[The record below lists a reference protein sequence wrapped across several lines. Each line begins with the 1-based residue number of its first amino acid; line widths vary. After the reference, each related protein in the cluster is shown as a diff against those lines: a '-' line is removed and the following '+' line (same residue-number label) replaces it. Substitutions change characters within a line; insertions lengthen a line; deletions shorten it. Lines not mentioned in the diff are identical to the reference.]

1 MRTTLLVRASS
12 VILLFILVT
21 ILVTPTYAFDGEAAA
36 AKPIGGLVS
45 ILLPESDA
53 AVLTDANGFGRFTGT
68 DLQQIGQPGEPSIPC
83 NSVTVLL
90 PPDADLATVTA
101 RITNR
106 QWTALDGKWDIP
118 PVFPVATWDG
128 DNTSVIAPSGRN
140 IVDGKD
146 LDIYNTDALF
156 PLEPIRRVD
165 TQDLRGWKIA
175 QILYAPYAWNP
186 VERRLYR
193 LSGNAIEAAFGRKLL
208 KNNAAGA
215 DLAGVEQI
223 QGMTANFATAVG
235 DYSGYAASAG
245 PAQYVIITTSAI
257 SSASTKLADF
267 VASKEARGFTVEI
280 VTESTWGGGTGNTAA
295 ERLRS
300 WLKGNYISLG
310 IKYVLLIGNPDPSS
324 GDVPMKM
331 CYPQKSQPAYKECPT
346 DFYYAELTS
355 NDWNR
360 DGDGQYGEYYDDFL
374 GNPPRVAEVAV
385 GRIPYYGS
393 ISDLDHILAKI
404 IAYESSPEVA
414 NSWRKNALLPMN
426 PSDNVTPGYQLGEKI
441 KNDILIPHDWS
452 YHRVYDQYNTYC
464 EPGSPGYVIG
474 IPADT
479 ETIPCN
485 VTNVTNAWN
494 GSAFGAVFWWAH
506 GSQVYAE
513 DIMDLSHA
521 ATLDDSHPGFTF
533 QCSCLNGYPEAAN
546 NLGYTLLKNGCI
558 ATVSASRVSWYE
570 PKQTSFTGTATNS
583 GMTYEYAKRLITEG
597 MHAGDALNGLRAD
610 ISPGFEELWM
620 NYIDFNLYGCP
631 AVGLYTCR
639 EESVVYDSH
648 QINDASGNGD
658 GLADSGENILL
669 GVTLKN
675 ISGSTAD
682 NVSAVLSLMEPDP
695 YITITDNAQFWGT
708 IGAGATS
715 TQSDA
720 FAFTV
725 AGNVPDQHL
734 VQFKVEATGTHPRV
748 PPWLSEF
755 SITVNAPELGAGA
768 LTIDDSSGNGN
779 GLLDAGETANIFV
792 QTSNLGHVAAP
803 STTCTLS
810 CVNPWLTINTSV
822 CNLGTVN
829 AGATAAASFNVTVSA
844 SAPRGEVVDFQ
855 YNVASGLYSAS
866 QTFRRWVGMTNQQLG
881 SGSTSF
887 DYPFKTS
894 SMDSRTQS
902 VLLAGDIHHSGSIR
916 LVSLYCS
923 SRPGKNL
930 SNFYIRMQHTS
941 LDSFTSTSFVN
952 ENWTTVLHATNV
964 DVSEWAVPGWV
975 TFELTTPFEY
985 DGIRNLLI
993 DYCIDNSSAAAPD
1006 GLCYSTLA
1014 VNRTL
1019 VSYATL
1025 ASGNLLNCSEGLQTD
1040 RYNNVTLTGVLTWMP
1055 PDITSVSPNQGIQGQ
1070 SRSVTINGSYFIG
1083 ATSVGFGPGITVYGF
1098 TVNSATQIT
1107 ASISISNVAAPG
1119 ARDVSVTTPGGMAAA
1134 KDGFT
1139 VDPAPPSITHVIP
1152 NQGIQ
1157 GQRLN
1162 VSISGFYFTG
1172 ATSVSFGPEIAVESF
1187 NVEDAYQI
1195 KAVIAISDSAT
1206 LGARTVLVTTPGG
1219 TITKENAFTVNQSPP
1234 TIASVSPSHGV
1245 QGQTLNVAITGTRFT
1260 GTASISFG
1268 PGITIKNFTV
1278 SSPTQVTATIDI
1290 GCEAAAG
1297 PRDFSVTTP
1306 GGTTTLPGG
1315 FIVSALLPSRP
1326 RNLSPASG
1334 AVVMTLTPTL
1344 TSSAFSHPCQGRTH
1358 AASQWQVTAVAR
1370 DYSNPI
1376 LDTGTDAGNLT
1387 SISLPWGVL
1396 DEQEVYYWRVRYQ
1409 DNRGSWSDW
1418 SVETSFSRPDFIR
1431 AGLSGPAEIRV
1442 HDQLDRV
1449 TGSVDGQAR
1458 EGIANSDYFN
1468 NSVTVVPPSD
1478 TYSYEVVGTEDG
1490 FYSLTVSRVVGDETL
1505 VFHAAEIPV
1514 SAGEK
1519 HQYVIDWEAL
1529 SRGKNGVEIKIDS
1542 DGDGKFDKTA
1552 FVGNE
1557 LDGGKFL
1564 SAANGGSTPLWVWIC
1579 VGFGALLVSGLST
1592 LLLIARRR
1600 ARADVLP

>member
-1 MRTTLLVRASS
+1 MRRTLPVRASS
-12 VILLFILVT
+12 VVLLCVLLT

-36 AKPIGGLVS
+36 TKPTGGLVS

-53 AVLTDANGFGRFTGT
+53 AVQTDTNGFGRFTGT
-68 DLQQIGQPGEPSIPC
+68 DLQQISRPGEPSIPC

-90 PPDADLATVTA
+90 PPDADLATVEA
-101 RITNR
+101 RITDCR
-106 QWTALDGKWDIP
+106 WTVVEGECDIP

-128 DNTSVIAPSGRN
+128 DNTSVSPSGRN

-146 LDIYNTDALF
+146 TDIYNTDALF

-175 QILYAPYAWNP
+175 QVFYAPYAWNP

-193 LSGNAIEAAFGRKLL
+193 LSGSAIEAAFGRKLL
-208 KNNAAGA
+208 KNNAAGV
-215 DLAGVEQI
+215 DLSGVEQI
-223 QGMTANFATAVG
+223 QEMTANFAMAVG
-235 DYSGYAASAG
+235 DYAGYAASAG
-245 PAQYVIITTSAI
+245 TAQYVIITTSAI

-267 VASKEARGFTVEI
+267 VASKEARGFTVQV
-280 VTESTWGGGTGNTAA
+280 VTEGTWGGGISDNAA
-295 ERLRS
+295 EHIRS
-300 WLKGNYISLG
+300 WLKSNYISLG
-310 IKYVLLIGNPDPSS
+310 IKYILLIGNPDPST
-324 GDVPMKM
+324 GDVPMKK
-331 CYPQKSQPAYKECPT
+331 CYPQKSQPTYKECPT

-355 NDWNR
+355 NDWDR

-385 GRIPYYGS
+385 GRIPYYGT
-393 ISDLDHILAKI
+393 IGDLDHILSKI

-414 NSWRKNALLPMN
+414 NSWRKNVLLPMN
-426 PSDNVTPGYQLGEKI
+426 PSDSDTPGYHLGEEI
-441 KNDILIPHDWS
+441 KNAVLIPNGWA
-452 YHRVYDQYNTYC
+452 YHRLYD
-464 EPGSPGYVIG
+464 
-474 IPADT
+474 
-479 ETIPCN
+479 ETFSLVPPPETTPCN
-485 VTNVTNAWN
+485 VSNVTTAWN
-494 GSAFGAVFWWAH
+494 GSDFGAVFWWAH

-533 QCSCLNGYPEAAN
+533 QCSCLNGYPEAGN
-546 NLGYTLLKNGCI
+546 NLGYSLLKNGCI

-570 PKQTSFTGTATNS
+570 PKQTSFAGTATNS
-583 GMTYEYAKRLITEG
+583 GMTYEYAKRLITEK
-597 MHAGDALNGLRAD
+597 MCAGDALNDLRAD

-620 NYIDFNLYGCP
+620 NYIAFNLYGCP
-631 AVGLYTCR
+631 AVGPSTYK
-639 EESVVYDSH
+639 EEPVVYDSH
-648 QINDASGNGD
+648 QVNDASGNSD
-658 GLADSGENILL
+658 GLVDSGENILL
-669 GVTLKN
+669 GVALKN

-682 NVSAVLSLMEPDP
+682 NVSAVLSLIEPDP

-734 VQFKVEATGTHPRV
+734 VRFKVEATGTHPRV

-755 SITVNAPELGAGA
+755 SITVNAPQLGVGA
-768 LTIDDSSGNGN
+768 LTIDDYIGNGN

-810 CVNPWLTINTSV
+810 CANPWLTINTSP

-855 YNVASGLYSAS
+855 YNVTSGLYSAS
-866 QTFRRWVGMTNQQLG
+866 QTFRRWVGMANQQLG
-881 SGSTSF
+881 SGSASF

-894 SMDSRTQS
+894 STDSRTQS

-941 LDSFTSTSFVN
+941 LDSLTSTSFVN

-985 DGIRNLLI
+985 DGVRNLLI
-993 DYCIDNSSAAAPD
+993 DYCIDNSNAAAPD

-1019 VSYATL
+1019 VSYANL
-1025 ASGNLLNCSEGLQTD
+1025 ASGSLLNCSEGLQTD
-1040 RYNNVTLTGVLTWMP
+1040 RYNNTTLSGVLTWMP
-1055 PDITSVSPNQGIQGQ
+1055 PTITSISPNQDMQGQ
-1070 SRSVTINGSYFIG
+1070 SRSVTISGSYFIG
-1083 ATSVGFGPGITVYGF
+1083 ATSVSFEPGITVYGF
-1098 TVNSATQIT
+1098 TVNSATRIT

-1119 ARDVSVTTPGGMAAA
+1119 ARDVSVTTPGGTATVTN
-1134 KDGFT
+1134 GFI
-1139 VDPAPPSITHVIP
+1139 VNPAPPSITYVIP

-1206 LGARTVLVTTPGG
+1206 LGTRTVLVATPGG
-1219 TITKENAFTVNQSPP
+1219 TITKENAFTVNQALP

-1245 QGQTLNVAITGTRFT
+1245 QGQTLDVAITGTRLT
-1260 GTASISFG
+1260 GTASVSFG
-1268 PGITIKNFTV
+1268 PGITVKSFTV
-1278 SSPTQVTATIDI
+1278 SSATQVTATLDI
-1290 GCEAAAG
+1290 GCEAAPG

-1306 GGTTTLPGG
+1306 GGTGSLSGG
-1315 FIVSALLPSRP
+1315 FIVSALAPSRP

-1387 SISLPWGVL
+1387 SISLVGGIL
-1396 DEQEVYYWRVRYQ
+1396 NEQEVYYWRVRYQ

-1418 SVETSFSRPDFIR
+1418 SVGTSFSRPDFIR

-1442 HDQLDRV
+1442 HDSLDRV

-1478 TYSYEVVGTEDG
+1478 TYSYEAVGTEDG

-1529 SRGKNGVEIKIDS
+1529 RQGKNGVRIMIDS

-1557 LDGGKFL
+1557 LDGGEFL

-1579 VGFGALLVSGLST
+1579 VGLGALFISGLFT
-1592 LLLIARRR
+1592 VLLMARRR
-1600 ARADVLP
+1600 ARDDVLP